1 VVNTDEDH
9 VCISNW
15 TILNIVNAFLWT
27 EGELTD
33 YSIIAEAYE
42 KIEAESKR
50 LGMTGLLV
58 KLFKTTDPQLMDKV
72 VYLTAG
78 RLYPQFVGIELG
90 LAEKLVIKAL
100 AFVTGLSEKNIE
112 KMSMKEGDL
121 GKVAELT
128 IGTKRQSTLFS
139 TDLTLERVYKNLET
153 IAKSTGSGAQNM
165 KIKLLGELLHDSG
178 PLDAKYITRT
188 VVGKLRLG
196 IADMTIIDALA
207 RAFCGIPGAED
218 QTEDDESKEKLK
230 AFRSAVEYRY
240 NISSDLGAIAKAL
253 ATKGPKGLDDF
264 HLSVGNPVR
273 PMLAERLPSVA
284 EIVEKMDGKVA
295 LEYKYD
301 GLRTQCH
308 IGPKGITLYSRQLEN
323 VTDQFPDVI
332 ENLQKSIK
340 AKEVIC
346 EGECVPINIET
357 GEMRPF
363 QEVSH
368 RRGRKYD
375 LEDAIDEF
383 PVALFLF
390 DCLYV
395 DGEDLMGV
403 DYLTRRE
410 RMKKAFKETDRVI
423 ISESV
428 VTSDVTEA
436 EAFFN
441 KSIETG
447 CEGVMAKRPD
457 SAYEAG
463 GRGWNWIK
471 YKRDYKAE
479 MADSADLVVVGAFAG
494 HGKRQGV
501 YGALLMACYNPDD
514 DQFETVCKLGTGFS
528 DEFLIE
534 LKEKLTDCLIKQ
546 RHPRVVS
553 SMKVDYHFRPEKVME
568 VAGAEV
574 TLSPIHTCAK
584 GLLKEGAGLAI
595 RFPRYTG
602 KWRDDKGPE
611 NATTTSEMISF
622 YKMQIKKS

>member
-1 VVNTDEDH
+1 M
-9 VCISNW
+9 
-15 TILNIVNAFLWT
+15 
-27 EGELTD
+27 D
-33 YSIIAEAYE
+33 YSILAEAYE

-50 LGMTGLLV
+50 LGMTALLV
-58 KLFKTTDPQLMDKV
+58 KLFKATDPELMDKV
-72 VYLTAG
+72 VYLTEG

-90 LAEKLVIKAL
+90 LAEKLVIKAI
-100 AFVTGLSEKNIE
+100 AFVTGLSEKDVE
-112 KMSMKEGDL
+112 KMSMTEGDL
-121 GKVAELT
+121 GKVAEAT

-139 TDLTLERVYKNLET
+139 TALTVERVYKNLEN
-153 IAKSTGSGAQNM
+153 IAKATGSGAQNA

-188 VVGKLRLG
+188 IVGKLRLG
-196 IADMTIIDALA
+196 IADMTIVDALA
-207 RAFCGIPGAED
+207 RAFSGIPGAED
-218 QTEDDESKEKLK
+218 QTEDEEGKAKIKE
-230 AFRSAVEYRY
+230 FRDAVEHRY

-264 HLSVGNPVR
+264 HLSIGNPVR

-284 EIVEKMDGKVA
+284 EIVEKMEGKVA

-301 GLRTQCH
+301 GLRIQAH
-308 IGPKGITLYSRQLEN
+308 IGPSGITLYSRQLEN
-323 VTDQFPDVI
+323 VTDQFPDVV
-332 ENLQKSIK
+332 ENLKKAIK

-368 RRGRKYD
+368 RRGRKYG

-390 DCLYV
+390 DCIYV
-395 DGEDLMGV
+395 DGEDLMGI
-403 DYLTRRE
+403 DYMTRRE
-410 RMKKAFKETDRVI
+410 RMKKAFKESDRVI
-423 ISESV
+423 VSESV
-428 VTSDVTEA
+428 VTTEVAVA

-441 KSIETG
+441 KAIETG
-447 CEGVMAKRPD
+447 CEGVMAKRPA

-479 MADSADLVVVGAFAG
+479 MADTVDLVVVGAFAG

-528 DEFLIE
+528 DEFLVE
-534 LKEKLTDCLIKQ
+534 LKERLNDCLIKQ
-546 RHPRVVS
+546 KHPRVVS
-553 SMKVDYHFRPEKVME
+553 AMKCDFHFRPEKVME

-574 TLSPIHTCAK
+574 TLSPVHTCAK
-584 GLLKEGAGLAI
+584 DLVKDGAGLAI

-611 NATTTSEMISF
+611 DATKTGEIISF
-622 YKMQIKKS
+622 YKMQVKKA